1 MDEEPINMH
10 VAEPLLKEIMTRERN
25 RRIVNSKIINVE
37 AEAPE
42 EEEEAI
48 MNKRTR
54 SNISATTIKGMSISI
69 MNAIVDHKVE

>member
-1 MDEEPINMH
+1 MP

-25 RRIVNSKIINVE
+25 KRIVNSKIINVE

-42 EEEEAI
+42 EEEEAPEEEEEAI
-48 MNKRTR
+48 LNKRTR